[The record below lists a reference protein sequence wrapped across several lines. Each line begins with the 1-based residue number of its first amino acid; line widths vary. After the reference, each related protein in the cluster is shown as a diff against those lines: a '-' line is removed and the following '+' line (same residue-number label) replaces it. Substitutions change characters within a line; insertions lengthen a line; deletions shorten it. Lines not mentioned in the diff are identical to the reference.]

1 MALRGRRLLEDR
13 KWAGTAFLGGQ
24 ATYRFNQASRTPD
37 YVAAVRRT
45 EEARSCAWHGEHA
58 QERALT
64 RAYWRH
70 MHRRMHTSA
79 RAEWMCAYLHTG
91 SGGGGGGGG
100 DRSGVER
107 ND

>member
-1 MALRGRRLLEDR
+1 MALRANDR
-13 KWAGTAFLGGQ
+13 DWAGMGGDCFFWGGQ

-100 DRSGVER
+100 DRSGVEP